1 MGMYNLDGRENVPT
15 TSRIGIGFNEM
26 VEPTSIFP
34 GSVQLIAEDG
44 THIEGW
50 AGAQENTAF
59 FTPKQPL
66 QPGTTYTFQVL
77 AGGARDVN
85 NNAIA
90 ETIQSK
96 FRTAGSQ

>member
-1 MGMYNLDGRENVPT
+1 
-15 TSRIGIGFNEM
+15 M

-44 THIEGW
+44 THVEGW
-50 AGAQENTAF
+50 AGAQENLGF
-59 FTPKQPL
+59 FTPKEPL
-66 QPGTTYTFQVL
+66 QPGTRYTFQVM

-85 NNAIA
+85 HNAIT
-90 ETIQSK
+90 ETVEST